1 MTTIASAMTKP
12 FMVTGVQVAYLAL
25 TPLRLPA
32 DEADQQGD
40 DEATG
45 EVIGDDVAEK
55 VFSLVDGLEETG
67 DVVKVWTNVTGV

>member
-12 FMVTGVQVAYLAL
+12 FIVTGVQVAYLAL

-32 DEADQQGD
+32 DEDDQQSD
-40 DEATG
+40 D

>member
-12 FMVTGVQVAYLAL
+12 FIVTGVQVAYLAL

-32 DEADQQGD
+32 DEDDQQGD

-45 EVIGDDVAEK
+45 EVIGEDVAEK